1 MQEDFKIPHVPFTS
15 FKKNLRVGGRVLVK
29 NYLKNYTYEGYISR
43 IQSNGI
49 WIWRP
54 YSEERLFPKE
64 LKNINGINY
73 SESFLEW
80 QRVRDMKVFYNAV
93 LLLAFRNKKGF
104 MEPISTFAEE
114 TQWLSLQLLD

>member
-1 MQEDFKIPHVPFTS
+1 MQEDFKIPHIPFTS

-29 NYLKNYTYEGYISR
+29 NYLKNYIYEGYISR

>member
-1 MQEDFKIPHVPFTS
+1 MREGFKIPYVPFTS
-15 FKKNLRVGGRVLVK
+15 FVRNLRVGGKVLVK
-29 NYLKNYTYEGYISR
+29 NYLKNYIYEGYISR

-104 MEPISTFAEE
+104 MEPISTFAEG

>member
-1 MQEDFKIPHVPFTS
+1 MQEGFKIPHVPFTS

-29 NYLKNYTYEGYISR
+29 NYLKNYIYEGYISR

-54 YSEERLFPKE
+54 YSEDGLFQKE
-64 LKNINGINY
+64 VKNINGIEY

-80 QRVRDMKVFYNAV
+80 QRVKDMKVFSDAV
-93 LLLAFRNKKGF
+93 LLLAFRNKRGF
-104 MEPISTFAEE
+104 TEPSSTFAEG
-114 TQWLSLQLLD
+114 TQWLALQLLD

>member
-1 MQEDFKIPHVPFTS
+1 MQEDFKIPHIPFTS
-15 FKKNLRVGGRVLVK
+15 FKKNLRVGGKVLVK